1 MAKIGSTIALVGDK
15 ELQKTLLKLTDAAAR
30 QVMRPAVGA
39 GLRPIRE
46 AARQNAAPG
55 AALSPEASGL
65 LRKSIFMTA
74 KSKKD
79 NVVGKVFVT
88 RKIEGTVDGKRHVP
102 GNIAHLVEFGHLVKN
117 VKGGPVVGVAAAH
130 PFMRPAMDTKKGEA
144 MKLVENKARE
154 MLPKVV
160 DKLRSKGKAVN
171 IGELGQWQ

>member
-1 MAKIGSTIALVGDK
+1 MAKIGSTIALVGDR
-15 ELQKTLLKLTDAAAR
+15 ELQQTLLKLTDAAAR

-39 GLRPIRE
+39 GLKPIRE

-88 RKIEGTVDGKRHVP
+88 RKIEGVVDGKKHVP
-102 GNIAHLVEFGHLVKN
+102 GNIAHLVEFGH
-117 VKGGPVVGVAAAH
+117 GGPHAATAH
-130 PFMRPAMDTKKGEA
+130 PFMRPALDQKKGEA

-171 IGELGQWQ
+171 IGELGQWL

>member
-1 MAKIGSTIALVGDK
+1 MAKIGSTIALVGDR
-15 ELQKTLLKLTDAAAR
+15 ELQQTLLKLTDAAAR

-39 GLRPIRE
+39 GLKPIRE

-88 RKIEGTVDGKRHVP
+88 RKIEGVVDGKKHVP
-102 GNIAHLVEFGHLVKN
+102 GNIAHLVEFGH
-117 VKGGPVVGVAAAH
+117 GGPHAAPAH

-171 IGELGQWQ
+171 IGELGQWL